1 MNINQDVTPFERMDD
16 ALLEQLLGIGKHA
29 ADADMSVRDATPRM
43 GGTGLNCRGERE
55 DSRAWQPSVPAA
67 MTEQG
72 CGKSCGGAQGDM
84 HGCGVQ
90 ESSAFGVHGGI
101 LAALYIPV
109 QPFDDLYDE
118 DTALS
123 RGTMFRAL
131 DLPFV
136 GGKGGNCYDRKR

>member
-1 MNINQDVTPFERMDD
+1 
-16 ALLEQLLGIGKHA
+16 
-29 ADADMSVRDATPRM
+29 
-43 GGTGLNCRGERE
+43 
-55 DSRAWQPSVPAA
+55 
-67 MTEQG
+67 MTE
-72 CGKSCGGAQGDM
+72 
-84 HGCGVQ
+84 HGCGNPCGNARADMRGCGM
-90 ESSAFGVHGGI
+90 EEGSMFGVRDGI

-118 DTALS
+118 DTALL